1 MSTFPLFDG
10 RSYEPTRDGDRL
22 NTQLAAVRHV
32 LSDGR
37 WHTTTEISRAL
48 AAIGIFGTETSIS
61 SRVRDLRKAKFGA
74 YDVQSRYVEKGLWAY
89 RMEVIS

>member
-22 NTQLAAVRHV
+22 NTQLAAVRHI
-32 LSDGR
+32 LADGR
-37 WHTTTEISRAL
+37 WRTMTEISREL
-48 AAIGIFGTETSIS
+48 AAINIYASENSIS
-61 SRVRDLRKAKFGA
+61 ARIRDLRKSKFGA
-74 YDVQSRYVEKGLWAY
+74 YDIQRRYIENGLWAY